1 MSDRYGVVGNPIDH
15 SLSPQI
21 HTAFA
26 AQTGEDLVYEKLLA
40 PLEGFADT
48 VQAFFTEGGRGLN
61 VTVPFKLEACELAD
75 ELTERAA
82 AAGAVNTLVSDE
94 SGNLLGDNTDGAGLV
109 ADIRDNLGWLIED
122 KRVLLLGAGGA
133 ARGALLPLLAERP
146 AQLHIANRTAAKACQ
161 LADEFSHYGAMTASG
176 LEELCGGFDLVIN
189 ASSASLDNQLLP
201 LPEHLFTGT
210 GRAYDMVYGAKPTP
224 FVHWAREQGAEAA
237 DGLGMLVGQAA
248 EAFYL
253 WRGVKPR
260 LEPVLAQLRRTLTA

>member
-1 MSDRYGVVGNPIDH
+1 VSDRYAVVGNPVDH

-40 PLEGFADT
+40 PLDRFTESAQTFFA
-48 VQAFFTEGGRGLN
+48 EGGRGLN

-75 ELTERAA
+75 ALTERAA
-82 AAGAVNTLVSDE
+82 AAGAVNTLVYGE

-109 ADIRDNLGWLIED
+109 SDIRNNLGWTIQD

-133 ARGALLPLLAERP
+133 ARGALLPLLAEHP
-146 AQLHIANRTAAKACQ
+146 SQLHIANRTAAKACQ
-161 LADEFSHYGAMTASG
+161 LADEFSHYGAMTAGG
-176 LEELCGGFDLVIN
+176 LDQLCGGFDLVIN
-189 ASSASLDNQLLP
+189 ASSASLGNQLPP
-201 LPEHLFTGT
+201 LPDHLFTST

-224 FVHWAREQGAEAA
+224 FVHWARELGVEAA

-260 LEPVLAQLRRTLTA
+260 VEPVLAQLRRTLTA